1 MAKVLLGLFVAFLV
15 TILAARAAFYASI
28 PSDEV
33 LAGEPCAQNKME
45 FVSWNGERWTAW
57 VRDGVFEQEPQNSAR
72 WSRHSNG
79 SLAFVDWD
87 GEAWQ
92 AKVSGEGFLS
102 AQRGDWQGPTESA
115 TAIRYR
121 DWAGKHRVRTLAQ
134 LNR

>member
-1 MAKVLLGLFVAFLV
+1 MAKVFLGLLAAFLV
-15 TILAARAAFYASI
+15 TILAARTALYASI
-28 PSDEV
+28 NPDDV
-33 LAGEPCAQNKME
+33 LGGEPWAQNKME

-57 VRDGVFEQEPQNSAR
+57 VRDGAFEHVPQNSAR

-79 SLAFVDWD
+79 SLAFVDWE

-92 AKVSGEGFLS
+92 AKISGEGFLL
-102 AQRGDWQGPTESA
+102 AHHGDWQGPTENA

-121 DWAGKHRVRTLAQ
+121 DWAGKHRVRSLTQ